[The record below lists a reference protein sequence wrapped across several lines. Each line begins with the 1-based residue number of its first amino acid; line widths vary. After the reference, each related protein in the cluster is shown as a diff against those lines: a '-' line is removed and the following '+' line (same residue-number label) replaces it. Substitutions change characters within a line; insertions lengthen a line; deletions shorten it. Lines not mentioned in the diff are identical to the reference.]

1 MIRLDRLTVR
11 GFRSIRALEDFEL
24 GDLTVLIGPNGAGKS
39 NFLDL
44 FRMGA
49 SIAAERLQIFVA
61 ERDGPDALLFGGV
74 RRTDRI
80 DAAFAF
86 HTGEYAFSLF
96 PAGNRLLFVAEGTR
110 EGDGNPRVLTLRP
123 RRYSSIT
130 GRTREGDGNPRV
142 LALGGR
148 EESRLAESRE
158 LFANHAA
165 GAMKGWRVHRF
176 ADTGPTARLRRAQPL
191 RDDLRLQTDGGNLSP
206 FLRML
211 RERFPLHH
219 HRIVEATRFVA
230 PFLGDFVSREHGG
243 ERVELEWSEA
253 GAPDRVL
260 GARQLSDGTLRFI
273 CLATLLL
280 QPVQFQPNPI
290 LIDEPELGAHPYAIA
305 QLAELLREASNARQI
320 VVSTQSA
327 DLVSELE
334 PEDIVTVDRRD
345 GESVFRRLD
354 SESLEDWLKDYTLGD
369 LWKSHVVGDGPA
381 R

>member
-11 GFRSIRALEDFEL
+11 GFRSIRALEDFEP

-39 NFLDL
+39 NFLNL
-44 FRMGA
+44 FRMAA

-86 HTGEYAFSLF
+86 HTGEYAFSLL
-96 PAGNRLLFVAEGTR
+96 PAGNRLVFEREETR
-110 EGDGNPRVLTLRP
+110 EGDGKTRVRP
-123 RRYSSIT
+123 
-130 GRTREGDGNPRV
+130 
-142 LALGGR
+142 LGGR
-148 EESRLAESRE
+148 EESRLAEAGDV
-158 LFANHAA
+158 FASYAA

-191 RDDLRLQTDGGNLSP
+191 RDNLRLQTDGGNLSP
-206 FLRML
+206 FLHML

-219 HRIVEATRFVA
+219 RRIVEATRFVA
-230 PFLGDFVSREHGG
+230 PFLGDFVSREHGS

-253 GAPDRVL
+253 GAPDRAL
-260 GARQLSDGTLRFI
+260 GVRQLSDGTLRFI

-280 QPVQFQPNPI
+280 QPTRFQPNPI

-305 QLAELLREASNARQI
+305 QIAELLREASDARQI

-354 SESLEDWLKDYTLGD
+354 SESLEDWSKDYTLGD
-369 LWKSHVVGDGPA
+369 LWKSHVVGSGPA